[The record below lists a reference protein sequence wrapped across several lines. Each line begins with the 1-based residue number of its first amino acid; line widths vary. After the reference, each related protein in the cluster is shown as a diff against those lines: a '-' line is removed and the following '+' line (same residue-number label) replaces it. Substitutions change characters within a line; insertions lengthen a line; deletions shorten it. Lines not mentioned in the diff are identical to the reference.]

1 MNYFFYAEKF
11 LSCTVIYLTDV
22 TQTKRNV
29 MLSGSEASRN
39 QGKRFEHSTY
49 GLPILAD
56 SSPRMTPFLS
66 LRNISYLIKLRYAK
80 KEKMSGKASLSA
92 PASGMLSMTPFF
104 VSA

>member
-1 MNYFFYAEKF
+1 
-11 LSCTVIYLTDV
+11 
-22 TQTKRNV
+22 
-29 MLSGSEASRN
+29 
-39 QGKRFEHSTY
+39 
-49 GLPILAD
+49 
-56 SSPRMTPFLS
+56 MTPFLS